1 MSMARCRQCQKV
13 MTHVEFDQ
21 HDCPGSPGDPLDGE
35 SWLDYKARCDKWRQD
50 RGLPTGWEDD
60 DEITLPQLDSLE
72 DGPIDGYDY

>member
-1 MSMARCRQCQKV
+1 MSMARCTGCKKV

-50 RGLPTGWEDD
+50 RGLPTGWED
-60 DEITLPQLDSLE
+60 QV
-72 DGPIDGYDY
+72 